1 MAEANVRSRSRALYG
16 VHLIQ
21 VVRFTELHAYGQP
34 GVNAWAK
41 CLLKEDE
48 LHLFVCFFVWSSG
61 VEFFRVHG
69 YSFLN

>member
-21 VVRFTELHAYGQP
+21 VGFTELRACS
-34 GVNAWAK
+34 VNAWAK
-41 CLLKEDE
+41 CLLQEDE
-48 LHLFVCFFVWSSG
+48 LYLFVFFVCSSG
-61 VEFFRVHG
+61 EELFRVHG

>member
-21 VVRFTELHAYGQP
+21 VGFTELGANGQP

-41 CLLKEDE
+41 CLLQEDE
-48 LHLFVCFFVWSSG
+48 LYLFVFLFGLQERNCL
-61 VEFFRVHG
+61 EFMGKAF
-69 YSFLN
+69 

>member
-21 VVRFTELHAYGQP
+21 VGFTELRAYGQP

-41 CLLKEDE
+41 CLLQEDE
-48 LHLFVCFFVWSSG
+48 LYLFVFLFGLQERNCS
-61 VEFFRVHG
+61 EFMGKAF
-69 YSFLN
+69 

>member
-21 VVRFTELHAYGQP
+21 VVGFTELHAYGQP

-48 LHLFVCFFVWSSG
+48 LHLFVCFLCGLQEWNFS
-61 VEFFRVHG
+61 EFMGTAF
-69 YSFLN
+69 

>member
-21 VVRFTELHAYGQP
+21 VGFTELRAC

-41 CLLKEDE
+41 YLLQEDE
-48 LHLFVCFFVWSSG
+48 LYLFVFLFGLQERNCS
-61 VEFFRVHG
+61 EFMDTAF
-69 YSFLN
+69 

>member
-21 VVRFTELHAYGQP
+21 VGFTELRAYGQP

-41 CLLKEDE
+41 CLLQEDE
-48 LHLFVCFFVWSSG
+48 LYLFVFCLVFRRGIVQSSW
-61 VEFFRVHG
+61 VKLFE
-69 YSFLN
+69 LN

>member
-21 VVRFTELHAYGQP
+21 VGFTELRAYGQP

-41 CLLKEDE
+41 CLLQEDE
-48 LHLFVCFFVWSSG
+48 LYLFVFFVWSSG
-61 VEFFRVHG
+61 EELFRVHG